1 MPILKNKTLSW
12 TKTEPITAKETK
24 LYENVARLQV
34 QERINLYAILVD
46 CRITITGGVA
56 IGEAPTVSAGVEVST
71 SAKFGQEDH
80 IKIRAPV
87 AASLWWLSSAAGQ
100 EGMSGLPSHADHRMC
115 GTFESPIDVINE
127 PGALYVHAH
136 IEELNNYACSYC
148 FEISVTIY
156 YTGR

>member
-12 TKTEPITAKETK
+12 SETGTIGA
-24 LYENVARLQV
+24 LATILRENVARLQV

-46 CRITITGGVA
+46 CRVTITGA
-56 IGEAPTVSAGVEVST
+56 ISVGEKATISGGVEVST

-87 AASLWWLSSAAGQ
+87 AASLWYFSSAAGQ
-100 EGMSGLPSHADHRMC
+100 EGMCGLPSHADHRMC
-115 GTFESPIDVINE
+115 GSFESPIDVINE

-136 IEELNNYACSYC
+136 LEELANGVCEYC
-148 FEISVTIY
+148 FELSVTIY